1 MIEYIKYKDEI
12 LAIIIRK
19 DFHKP
24 GFHFF
29 TQNDY
34 SQQLAH
40 ISLPKNRI
48 ISPHVHNPVKRSV
61 KNTLE
66 VLFIK
71 KGKLRVDFYSNEQ
84 TYLESRILR
93 RDEVILLISGGH
105 GFKMID
111 DAEIIEVKQ
120 GPYVEGKDKTRF
132 NTPSIKIKIK
142 P

>member
-1 MIEYIKYKDEI
+1 MIEYIKYKGEI

-29 TQNDY
+29 TPNGY
-34 SQQLAH
+34 SQQLAS
-40 ISLPKNRI
+40 ISLPKNHT

-71 KGKLRVDFYSNEQ
+71 KGKLRIDFYSNEQ
-84 TYLESRILR
+84 IYLESKVLR

-105 GFKMID
+105 GFKIID
-111 DAEIIEVKQ
+111 DVQFIEVKQ

-132 NTPSIKIKIK
+132 SASSVKIKIK